1 MKDNILQ
8 HIAPGVRI
16 SVRGEDFLVNKR
28 EQNYDHSSILFCQGL
43 SELVKGKY
51 FAFDTAIEKDI
62 TVLEPDNTVLV
73 ADKETGY
80 IKTKLFIETVL
91 RNASFTSK
99 KIEVAHKTAI
109 SGAAFQYTPTLKALN
124 LPRPRILIAD
134 AVGLGKTVE
143 AGIFMSEL
151 IKRGQGQRIL
161 VIALKS
167 ILAQFQQELWNRFAI
182 PLVRLDSDGIG
193 KIKAELPA
201 NKNPFDYYDKTI
213 ISIDTLKNNAKFK
226 HYLEKSQ
233 WDIIAIDEVHT
244 VSNIDSLR
252 GSLAQFLATRCEA
265 MVLTSATP
273 HNGKKESFANIITML
288 EPTAIPRNGDYSKSD
303 VEPYYVR
310 RFKNDIIE
318 NSIKDKFQERQII
331 TLTPKL
337 TEEEIAFLQFQQ
349 SLKFDAL
356 QTKDE
361 KKKRKDFLFTISL
374 FKSFMSSPKS
384 CLKSIENRIQKV
396 KESTEKDDLKENNLS
411 LLEEAKGLVEQVIKT
426 GNDSKYKELKKHL
439 NEKGWKGKKNDD
451 RIIIFAERIE
461 TMRFLAESISNDFDI
476 EKGTPLN
483 EMKIIKLFDGSM
495 SDTDQQKAVEDFGRE
510 DSDVRVFI
518 SSDAGSQ
525 GVNLHYYCNHLYNY
539 DIPWS
544 IITLDQRNGRIDR
557 FGQTKTPYIYY
568 LLADSDIKGLK
579 TDLHILKRLA
589 EKEDEKYKTLGDAG
603 AIMGL
608 YDSKKEEL
616 KIQKSMMQG
625 EVEAVFEKSSDEE
638 FDYMSLFDQE
648 NDKTEAVIEEKP
660 IEHFESFFP
669 SDLDYYQTLIK
680 YLINNQAID
689 ARDVSFGTDGLIEFV
704 NTEELDKVLY
714 DLPEESKPK
723 KKGLFKLTIDKEK
736 VEEGIAKARKKK
748 GEWAEFQ
755 VMYDLH
761 PIIRFMMTKLEA
773 NIDKDKALVLKTN
786 KLPSNTRFYIF
797 HGQISND
804 LGQSV
809 LSDFFVVGLD
819 NDGTIL
825 SDENKWMSLADF
837 IQTYKLNET
846 LYNEE
851 LNETDI
857 NSLQETVKDAVLYA
871 KTLYMKIKQD
881 ELTKEMIAK
890 QNAYQEK
897 LKNWERASKKQ
908 MELEFENQ
916 TTIMVLGKKEKIARE
931 IDSILNERSQY
942 VKNLT
947 SLNNEAYL
955 KLIGVFYN
963 N

>member
-1 MKDNILQ
+1 MKENVLQ
-8 HIAPGVRI
+8 YIAPGVRI
-16 SVRGEDFLVNKR
+16 SLRGEDFLVNKR
-28 EQNYDHSSILFCQGL
+28 EQNHDDSSILFCQGL

-51 FAFDTAIEKDI
+51 FAFDTAIEKEI
-62 TVLEPDNTVLV
+62 TVLEPDNTVLI
-73 ADKETGY
+73 ADNETGY
-80 IKTKLFIETVL
+80 QKTKLFIETVL

-109 SGAAFQYTPTLKALN
+109 SGAAFQYTPTIKALN

-143 AGIFMSEL
+143 AGIFMAEL

-193 KIKAELPA
+193 KIKAELPI

-226 HYLEKSQ
+226 HYLEKSR

-273 HNGKKESFANIITML
+273 HNGKKESFANIISML
-288 EPTAIPRNGDYSKSD
+288 EPTAIPRNGDYSKAD
-303 VEPYYVR
+303 TLPYFVCR
-310 RFKNDIIE
+310 TKNDITE
-318 NSIKDKFQERQII
+318 NAIKDKFQDRQII
-331 TLTPKL
+331 TLNPKL
-337 TEEEIAFLQFQQ
+337 NADEIAFLQYQQ
-349 SLKFDAL
+349 SIKFDAL

-361 KKKRKDFLFTISL
+361 KKKRKDYLFASNL
-374 FKSFMSSPKS
+374 FKSYMSSPQA
-384 CLKSIENRIQKV
+384 CLKSIGKRIAKV
-396 KESTEKDDLKENNLS
+396 EISSANEELKENNLEI
-411 LLEEAKGLVEQVIKT
+411 LNEAKSLVEKVIKS
-426 GNDSKYKELKKHL
+426 GNDSKYNEFKNHL
-439 NEKGWKGKKNDD
+439 IAKGWKGKKNDD
-451 RIIIFAERIE
+451 RIIIFSESLE
-461 TMRFLAESISNDFDI
+461 TMRFLAESLSNDFDI
-476 EKGTPLN
+476 ERGTKI
-483 EMKIIKLFDGSM
+483 EDMSIIKLFDGSM
-495 SDTDQQKAVEDFGRE
+495 SDKETQDAVEDFGKE

-518 SSDAGSQ
+518 TSDAGSQ

-557 FGQTKTPYIYY
+557 FGQTKTPYIFY

-608 YDSKKEEL
+608 YDPKKEEL
-616 KIQKSMMQG
+616 KVQKTMMTG
-625 EVEAVFEKSSDEE
+625 DVEAVFEKVSDEE
-638 FDYMSLFDQE
+638 FDYMSFYLDS
-648 NDKTEAVIEEKP
+648 TEAVIDDKP

-669 SDLDYYQTLIK
+669 SDFDYYQTLIK
-680 YLINNQAID
+680 YLINNKAVD
-689 ARDVSFGTDGLIEFV
+689 SRDVSFGTDGLIEFI
-704 NTEELDKVLY
+704 NTNELNKVLY
-714 DLPEESKPK
+714 DLPPESKPK
-723 KKGLFKLTIDKEK
+723 RNGLFKLTIDKEK
-736 VEEGIAKARKKK
+736 VEEAIVKARKKK

-773 NIDKDKALVLKTN
+773 HIDKDKALVLKSN
-786 KLPSNTRFYIF
+786 KLPSKTRFYIF
-797 HGQISND
+797 HGQVSND

-809 LSDFFVVGLD
+809 LSDFFVIGID
-819 NDGTIL
+819 DDGMLLT
-825 SDENKWMSLADF
+825 DENKWVNLADF
-837 IQTYKLNET
+837 IQKYNLNET
-846 LYNEE
+846 IYNEE
-851 LNETDI
+851 ISADDV
-857 NSLQETVKDAVLYA
+857 NSLQENVKDAVLYA

-881 ELTKEMIAK
+881 DLTKEMIAK
-890 QNAYQEK
+890 QNTYQEK
-897 LKNWERASKKQ
+897 LKSWERASKKQ

-916 TTIMVLGKKEKIARE
+916 TTQLVLGKKIKVAKE
-931 IDSILNERSQY
+931 IDTILNERSQY